1 MLGDLKSSPIE
12 QLRGRA
18 ASVEQGPVKL
28 SVQTFGLLL
37 TPTLAGL
44 VPALSPALLHP
55 AAHTCPDSTMMMYF
69 WVSTAPLKCGYLLL
83 LTPLRYAQ
91 SWRVERVW
99 RMCQS
104 VLQPLHYIQCEFERV
119 CVCVWCSA
127 SHMHEQSWWF
137 FHSRVFYWCWVA
149 AARSYRGLCLPVT
162 FVQPLNEIG
171 CLGAIVIHANTFTS
185 SSTSPPLIVK
195 LPSMQLK
202 RCPSVWERRSGSFG
216 DTLWFPRLRCVSN
229 TFCVILLFSS
239 PIYLSQAEFHKL
251 NGIKRRMRIITDC

>member
-12 QLRGRA
+12 ELRGRA

-185 SSTSPPLIVK
+185 SSTSPPPDCQTTQHAAETVSL
-195 LPSMQLK
+195 
-202 RCPSVWERRSGSFG
+202 
-216 DTLWFPRLRCVSN
+216 RLRTTLGV
-229 TFCVILLFSS
+229 FRGHVVISS
-239 PIYLSQAEFHKL
+239 PALCFQRFLCDIVVFLAYISKS
-251 NGIKRRMRIITDC
+251 GRIS

>member
-119 CVCVWCSA
+119 CVVQRLPHAWTELMVFPLSCVLLMLGCCSQKLQRPVFTRHICSA
-127 SHMHEQSWWF
+127 FKRNRMFGCDCYPRQYLHEFVNFPPPDCQTTQ
-137 FHSRVFYWCWVA
+137 HA
-149 AARSYRGLCLPVT
+149 AETVSL
-162 FVQPLNEIG
+162 
-171 CLGAIVIHANTFTS
+171 
-185 SSTSPPLIVK
+185 
-195 LPSMQLK
+195 
-202 RCPSVWERRSGSFG
+202 
-216 DTLWFPRLRCVSN
+216 RLRTTLGV
-229 TFCVILLFSS
+229 FRGHVVISS
-239 PIYLSQAEFHKL
+239 PALCFQRFLCDIVVFLAYISKS
-251 NGIKRRMRIITDC
+251 GRIS

>member
-12 QLRGRA
+12 ELRGRA

-185 SSTSPPLIVK
+185 SSTPPPPWLSNYPACSWNGVP
-195 LPSMQLK
+195 PSENDARGLSGT
-202 RCPSVWERRSGSFG
+202 RCDFLACAVFPTLFVWYCC
-216 DTLWFPRLRCVSN
+216 FPRLY
-229 TFCVILLFSS
+229 I
-239 PIYLSQAEFHKL
+239 
-251 NGIKRRMRIITDC
+251 

>member
-119 CVCVWCSA
+119 CVVQRLPHAWTELMVFPLSCVLLMLGCCSQKLQRPVFTRHICSA
-127 SHMHEQSWWF
+127 FKRNRMFGCDCYPRQYLHE
-137 FHSRVFYWCWVA
+137 
-149 AARSYRGLCLPVT
+149 
-162 FVQPLNEIG
+162 FVN
-171 CLGAIVIHANTFTS
+171 
-185 SSTSPPLIVK
+185 SPPPDCQTTQHAAETVSL
-195 LPSMQLK
+195 
-202 RCPSVWERRSGSFG
+202 
-216 DTLWFPRLRCVSN
+216 RLRTTLGV
-229 TFCVILLFSS
+229 FRGHVVISS
-239 PIYLSQAEFHKL
+239 PALCFQRFLCDIVVFLAYISKS
-251 NGIKRRMRIITDC
+251 GRIS

>member
-119 CVCVWCSA
+119 CVVQRLPHAWTELMVFPLSCVLLMLGCCSQKLQRPVFTRHICSA
-127 SHMHEQSWWF
+127 FKRNRMFGCDCYPRQYLHEFVNFPPPWLSNYPACSWNGVPP
-137 FHSRVFYWCWVA
+137 SENDA
-149 AARSYRGLCLPVT
+149 RGLSGTRCDFLACAVFPT
-162 FVQPLNEIG
+162 LFVWY
-171 CLGAIVIHANTFTS
+171 C
-185 SSTSPPLIVK
+185 
-195 LPSMQLK
+195 
-202 RCPSVWERRSGSFG
+202 C
-216 DTLWFPRLRCVSN
+216 FPRLY
-229 TFCVILLFSS
+229 I
-239 PIYLSQAEFHKL
+239 
-251 NGIKRRMRIITDC
+251 

>member
-55 AAHTCPDSTMMMYF
+55 SAHTCPDSTMMMYF
-69 WVSTAPLKCGYLLL
+69 WVSTAPLKCGYL

-119 CVCVWCSA
+119 CGAAPPTCMNRADGFSTLMCFIDVGLLQPEATEACHVCSA
-127 SHMHEQSWWF
+127 FKRNRMFGCDCYPRQYLHE
-137 FHSRVFYWCWVA
+137 
-149 AARSYRGLCLPVT
+149 
-162 FVQPLNEIG
+162 FVN
-171 CLGAIVIHANTFTS
+171 
-185 SSTSPPLIVK
+185 SPPLDCQTTQHAAETVS
-195 LPSMQLK
+195 L
-202 RCPSVWERRSGSFG
+202 
-216 DTLWFPRLRCVSN
+216 RLRTTRGLSGTCCDFLACAVSN
-229 TFCVILLFSS
+229 AFCVILLFSS

>member
-55 AAHTCPDSTMMMYF
+55 SAHTCPDSTMMMYF

-119 CVCVWCSA
+119 CVAQRLPHAWTELMVFPLSCVLLMLGCCSQKLQRPVFTRHICSA
-127 SHMHEQSWWF
+127 FKRNRMFGCDCYPRQYLHE
-137 FHSRVFYWCWVA
+137 
-149 AARSYRGLCLPVT
+149 
-162 FVQPLNEIG
+162 FVN
-171 CLGAIVIHANTFTS
+171 
-185 SSTSPPLIVK
+185 PPPRIVK

-229 TFCVILLFSS
+229 AFCVILLFSS